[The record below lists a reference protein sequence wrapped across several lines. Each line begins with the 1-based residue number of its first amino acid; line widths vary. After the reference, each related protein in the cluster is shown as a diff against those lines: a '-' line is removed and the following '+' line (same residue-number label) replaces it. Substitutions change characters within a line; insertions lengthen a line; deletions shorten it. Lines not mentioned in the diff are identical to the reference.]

1 MRVQVEM
8 SASDDGVAEPE
19 RNVALVDAH
28 VHFYPCYDRDR
39 FLDAAQCNFD
49 RWRRRLGLDH
59 GTCGVLMLTESRG
72 HRAFESW
79 RSGAEADRRWRFS
92 RTDEPVS
99 VVAHRHDGAS
109 LVVIAGYQ
117 LRTEEDLEVLALG
130 TRQPLTEG
138 RCLRETLD
146 HVRKDGA
153 LPIVPWG
160 FGKWWFRRGRL
171 VRSVVR
177 SASPGELFLGDNGGR
192 PSWYPRPRLFDE
204 ARRRG
209 LAVLPGS
216 DPLPFPA
223 EEGRVGSFG
232 TLVRL
237 TEPLSPERPAR
248 DLLRA
253 LRADPSLRCYGEGET
268 TWRFLRHQLRLQLR
282 KRLSGGW
289 PAGGAGRSRT

>member
-1 MRVQVEM
+1 M

-39 FLDAAQCNFD
+39 FLDAARCNFD
-49 RWRRRLGLDH
+49 RWRRRLGLDP
-59 GTCGVLMLTESRG
+59 GAYGVLMMTESRG
-72 HRAFESW
+72 HRGFESW

-92 RTDEPVS
+92 RTEEPAS
-99 VVAHRHDGAS
+99 VVARRDDGTS

-138 RCLRETLD
+138 RCLRDTLN
-146 HVRKDGA
+146 HVRAAEA
-153 LPIVPWG
+153 LPVVPWG

-192 PSWYPRPRLFDE
+192 PWWYPRPRLFDE
-204 ARRRG
+204 SRRRG
-209 LAVLPGS
+209 
-216 DPLPFPA
+216 
-223 EEGRVGSFG
+223 
-232 TLVRL
+232 
-237 TEPLSPERPAR
+237 
-248 DLLRA
+248 
-253 LRADPSLRCYGEGET
+253 
-268 TWRFLRHQLRLQLR
+268 
-282 KRLSGGW
+282 
-289 PAGGAGRSRT
+289 